1 MLGQCWGHIWTI
13 LDYVWPNFTS
23 RPTRALKFSRLG
35 IYGLSKICIEC
46 LLFGTISG
54 PCWDIVWPSF
64 TSQPAR
70 FLKFLGL
77 SQRGIK
83 HMSSKYQFLGSY
95 QGQDY
100 VGTIFVRILYPDQKE
115 P

>member
-35 IYGLSKICIEC
+35 KYGLSKICIES
-46 LLFGTISG
+46 LLFGTKSG

-64 TSQPAR
+64 TSRQTR
-70 FLKFLGL
+70 YLKFSRLG
-77 SQRGIK
+77 
-83 HMSSKYQFLGSY
+83 KYGLKNIYRESTF
-95 QGQDY
+95 
-100 VGTIFVRILYPDQKE
+100 
-115 P
+115 